1 MNIIKAKN
9 DQDTNNGRS
18 IVKTG
23 LGFQTLDTSK
33 DIEPNASILQNFTTF
48 DFNDQK
54 YYWLD
59 TNSNIPPNIT
69 PNITPTSSSTPT
81 PTPSVSATPTI
92 TITPTAT
99 STTTPTITS
108 TITPTP
114 TPSANNPLFLASVS
128 NSSNNATTTDA
139 IVWNYGNFANNRNWS
154 GLTYGNNQ
162 YLAVAY
168 NSENYEVSS
177 DGLIWTSYT
186 YNISHPNNLFNVA
199 IYGGNKYLVF
209 GNSSIGLYSQD
220 LQTWN
225 TFIVPSANWTLA
237 AYGNNT
243 YVACIS
249 GSSVIVTSN
258 DGVTWTQR
266 SLPVSREWRDT
277 IYANGKFILIANN
290 SDTVLYSSDG
300 VTWNS
305 SSLPQSNLWRCLGY
319 GNSIYVAL
327 VYQSS
332 LIAYSSDGIT
342 WQTGTS
348 LPYSWTDLAYG
359 NNTFIAIGTGA
370 VTMTSSNGITW
381 TQRSINNNNWNRLI
395 FNI

>member
-1 MNIIKAKN
+1 MNISKAKN

-18 IVKTG
+18 IIKTG
-23 LGFQTLDTSK
+23 NSFQTLDTSK
-33 DIEPNASILQNFTTF
+33 DVEPNFETLQNLYN
-48 DFNDQK
+48 FNFNNPT

-59 TNSNIPPNIT
+59 TNSNVPPNVT

-81 PTPSVSATPTI
+81 PTITPTNTPSVTATV
-92 TITPTAT
+92 TPTAT
-99 STTTPTITS
+99 ITA
-108 TITPTP
+108 TPTP
-114 TPSANNPLFLASVS
+114 TNTPSVNNPLFLASVS

-139 IVWNYGNFANNRNWS
+139 VVWNYGNFANNRNWT
-154 GLTYGNNQ
+154 GLAYGNNQ

-168 NSENYEVSS
+168 NNNNYEVSS

-209 GNSSIGLYSQD
+209 GNSSIGLYSQN

-225 TFIVPSANWTLA
+225 TFIIPSANWTLA

-249 GSSVIVTSN
+249 GSSVVVTSN

-266 SLPVSREWRDT
+266 ALPVSREWRDI
-277 IYANGKFILIANN
+277 IYANNKFVLIANN
-290 SDTVLYSSDG
+290 SDIILYSSDG

-305 SSLPQSNLWRCLGY
+305 STLPQSNLWRCLSY
-319 GNSIYVAL
+319 GNNIYVAL

-332 LIAYSSDGIT
+332 LMAYSSDAIT

-348 LPYSWTDLAYG
+348 LPYSWTDLTYG

-370 VTMTSSNGITW
+370 VTMTSANGLTW

-395 FNI
+395 FNT